1 MQVAIIKQLAESHT
15 TDELRAAEDAILN
28 EKKPAIPVEGKDEGE
43 KLTHVLAAI
52 EIHNDMAKSNIDFR
66 TALRN
71 YTLRVRSSI
80 N

>member
-1 MQVAIIKQLAESHT
+1 MQVAIIKQLAETHT
-15 TDELRAAEDAILN
+15 TAELLAAEEAFLN
-28 EKKPAIPVEGKDEGE
+28 EQTPVISVEGKDEGE

-52 EIHNDMAKSNIDFR
+52 EIHNDMAKSNTDFR